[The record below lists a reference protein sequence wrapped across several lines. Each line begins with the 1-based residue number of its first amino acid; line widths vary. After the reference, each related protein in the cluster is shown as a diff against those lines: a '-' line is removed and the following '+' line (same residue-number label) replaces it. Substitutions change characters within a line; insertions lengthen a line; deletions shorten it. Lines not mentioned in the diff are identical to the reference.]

1 MIQAG
6 LNLGLQKDLP
16 HFVGGTSIG
25 LPVAEVVAALDS
37 SPNDVPY
44 INLLPLGQGSE
55 RDGLASCD
63 GGYHHLE
70 WAVNID
76 S

>member
-6 LNLGLQKDLP
+6 LNLGLKKDFP
-16 HFVGGTSIG
+16 HFVGGTPIG

-37 SPNDVPY
+37 GPNDVPDL
-44 INLLPLGQGSE
+44 NLLPLSQCSE

-63 GGYHHLE
+63 G
-70 WAVNID
+70 
-76 S
+76 